1 MTNGVSC
8 VILIPET
15 KNNYFIERNCIMKV
29 TAFAYAYRECQAIF
43 QSEERSFAKHAHF
56 EISKSNMVGMIS

>member
-1 MTNGVSC
+1 
-8 VILIPET
+8 
-15 KNNYFIERNCIMKV
+15 MKV

-56 EISKSNMVGMIS
+56 RISRSNRSARSPDGLFRHHPLNYLKPLVLE

>member
-1 MTNGVSC
+1 MTNRNVC
-8 VILIPET
+8 AILMQET
-15 KNNYFIERNCIMKV
+15 KNDYFIERNCIMKV

-56 EISKSNMVGMIS
+56 KISRSNRSA